1 VTPLSRGTRSWR
13 EARLAALD
21 FEATGLD
28 VRVDHVLSFGLVPI
42 EGGRVRLEE
51 SLYRIVRPPIE
62 LPPESIVVHGIRPD
76 DVADA
81 PELESVA
88 DELLEALAGR
98 TLVAHA
104 AWIELSFLN
113 RFFSKRRRQWRRA
126 IDVLNL
132 ASRLAAFDGARE
144 RASSRRLVDL
154 AARHDVPPG
163 PTHHAFGDALTT
175 AQLFLV
181 LATRLER
188 YGVTR
193 VRDLVAPPPGWRRR
207 VRRPG

>member
-1 VTPLSRGTRSWR
+1 VTLLSHGPRSWR

-42 EGGRVRLEE
+42 DRGRVRLED
-51 SLYRIVRPPIE
+51 SLYRIVKPPIK

-76 DVADA
+76 DVVDA
-81 PELESVA
+81 PELETVA
-88 DELLEALAGR
+88 DELVEALTGR

-113 RFFSKRRRQWRRA
+113 RFFRKARWRRRAA
-126 IDVLNL
+126 IDVLDL
-132 ASRLAAFDGARE
+132 ASRLAVLE
-144 RASSRRLVDL
+144 RAPERATSRRLIDL
-154 AARHDVPPG
+154 AADYGVPPA
-163 PTHHAFGDALTT
+163 PTHHALGDALTT

-188 YGVTR
+188 YGFVR
-193 VRDLVAPPPGWRRR
+193 VRDLIASPRGWRRR
-207 VRRPG
+207 IRRW

>member
-1 VTPLSRGTRSWR
+1 VRPRSRGPRTWR

-42 EGGRVRLEE
+42 DGGRVRLEE
-51 SLYRIVRPPIE
+51 SLYRIVKPPIE

-81 PELESVA
+81 PELGDVG
-88 DELLEALAGR
+88 DELVEALAGR
-98 TLVAHA
+98 ALVAHA

-113 RFFSKRRRQWRRA
+113 RFFAKNRRRWKAA
-126 IDVLNL
+126 IDVLDL
-132 ASRLAAFDGARE
+132 ASRLAPLEGASARP
-144 RASSRRLVDL
+144 SSQRLVDL
-154 AARHDVPPG
+154 AARYDVPPAL
-163 PTHHAFGDALTT
+163 THHAFGDALTT

-188 YGVTR
+188 YGFVS
-193 VRDLVAPPPGWRRR
+193 VRDLLAPPRGWRRR
-207 VRRPG
+207 VRRGW

>member
-1 VTPLSRGTRSWR
+1 MISLPRGPRSWR

-42 EGGRVRLEE
+42 DGGRVRLEE
-51 SLYRIVRPPIE
+51 SLYRIVKPPIE

-81 PELESVA
+81 PELA
-88 DELLEALAGR
+88 DVGGELVEALAGR
-98 TLVAHA
+98 ALVAHA

-113 RFFSKRRRQWRRA
+113 RFFAKSRRRWKAA
-126 IDVLNL
+126 IDVLDL
-132 ASRLAAFDGARE
+132 ASRLATLEGAAARP
-144 RASSRRLVDL
+144 SSKRLVDL
-154 AARHDVPPG
+154 AARYDVPPA

-188 YGVTR
+188 YGFVS
-193 VRDLVAPPPGWRRR
+193 VRDLLAPPRGWRRR
-207 VRRPG
+207 VRRGW

>member
-1 VTPLSRGTRSWR
+1 VTPLARGPRSWR

-42 EGGRVRLEE
+42 DGGRVRLEE
-51 SLYRIVRPPIE
+51 SLYRIVKPPID

-81 PELESVA
+81 PDLGSVA
-88 DELLEALAGR
+88 DELVEALAGR

-113 RFFSKRRRQWRRA
+113 RFFSKTRRRWRDA
-126 IDVLNL
+126 IDVLDL
-132 ASRLAAFDGARE
+132 AGRLATLEGAPE
-144 RASSRRLVDL
+144 RTSSQRLVDL
-154 AARHDVPPG
+154 AARHEVPPA

-188 YGVTR
+188 YGFAS
-193 VRDLVAPPPGWRRR
+193 VRDLLAPPRGWRRR
-207 VRRPG
+207 IRRPG

>member
-1 VTPLSRGTRSWR
+1 MTPFSRAPRSWR

-28 VRVDHVLSFGLVPI
+28 VRGDHVLSFGVVPI
-42 EGGRVRLEE
+42 DGGRVRLEE
-51 SLYRIVRPPIE
+51 SLYRIVKPPIE

-81 PELESVA
+81 PRLETVAGELV
-88 DELLEALAGR
+88 EALAGR

-113 RFFSKRRRQWRRA
+113 RFFRKTRRRWRAA
-126 IDVLNL
+126 IDVL
-132 ASRLAAFDGARE
+132 
-144 RASSRRLVDL
+144 DL
-154 AARHDVPPG
+154 AARLAVLEGAPERATSRRLIDLAARYDVPPA
-163 PTHHAFGDALTT
+163 PTHHALGDALTT

-181 LATRLER
+181 LATRLEGH
-188 YGVTR
+188 GVVR
-193 VRDLVAPPPGWRRR
+193 VQDLTAAPRGWRRR
-207 VRRPG
+207 VRRAA

>member
-1 VTPLSRGTRSWR
+1 VIPHARGPRSWR

-42 EGGRVRLEE
+42 DGGRIRLEE
-51 SLYRIVRPPIE
+51 SLYRVVKPPIE

-76 DVADA
+76 DVEDA
-81 PELESVA
+81 PALETVAGELV
-88 DELLEALAGR
+88 EALDGR

-113 RFFSKRRRQWRRA
+113 RFFSRARRRWRDA
-126 IDVLNL
+126 IDVLDL
-132 ASRLAAFDGARE
+132 ASRLAAFEGAPE
-144 RASSRRLVDL
+144 RASSQRLVDL
-154 AARHDVPPG
+154 AARHDVPPA

-181 LATRLER
+181 LATRLEP
-188 YGVTR
+188 YGFTA
-193 VRDLVAPPPGWRRR
+193 VRDLLAPPRGWRRR
-207 VRRPG
+207 VRRGW

>member
-76 DVADA
+76 DVAGA
-81 PELESVA
+81 PELETVA
-88 DELLEALAGR
+88 DELVEAIADR

-113 RFFSKRRRQWRRA
+113 RFFSNTRRRWKDA
-126 IDVLNL
+126 IDVLDL
-132 ASRLAAFDGARE
+132 ASRLATLEGALE
-144 RASSRRLVDL
+144 RTSSQRLVDL
-154 AARHDVPPG
+154 AARHDVPLA
-163 PTHHAFGDALTT
+163 PTHHAFADALTT

-188 YGVTR
+188 YGFVR
-193 VRDLVAPPPGWRRR
+193 VRDLIASPRGWRRR
-207 VRRPG
+207 IRRW